1 VTTAAEP
8 SAPVPSHTGS
18 RFTRVF
24 GILVAIGL
32 GLLALLALV
41 LSPADALMGDSVRL
55 MYVHVPS
62 AITTYSAVVVA
73 TVGSVIYLRRRSVFW
88 DLVAASAVEI
98 GVLFCGLTLATG
110 MLWGRPTWDTYWVWD
125 ARLTSTALLFLLLL
139 GYIAVRQVPAD
150 PHTRSKRSAVV
161 ALLAAV
167 DVPIVHY
174 SVDWWRSLHQPASLS
189 RLDPTLDG
197 LMLFT
202 LVFGIV
208 VFNMLF
214 VWLLVHRFRVEW
226 LSERVASVGL
236 DLALDERRA
245 ERATGSVSASNADA
259 VAAGKDQP

>member
-1 VTTAAEP
+1 MTTAAEP
-8 SAPVPSHTGS
+8 SAPVPVHTGS

-24 GILVAIGL
+24 GILTAIGL
-32 GLLALLALV
+32 ALLALLGLV
-41 LSPADALMGDSVRL
+41 LSPADQLMGDSVRL

-62 AITTYSAVVVA
+62 AITTYTGVAIA
-73 TVGSVIYLRRRSVFW
+73 TVGSIMYLRKRSEFW

-98 GVLFCGLTLATG
+98 GLVFCGLTLVTG
-110 MLWGRPTWDTYWVWD
+110 MLWGRPTWGVYWVWD

-139 GYIAVRQVPAD
+139 GYLAVRQVPAD

-226 LSERVASVGL
+226 LAERVASVGL
-236 DLALDERRA
+236 DRALDERRA
-245 ERATGSVSASNADA
+245 EQAAAATDRAA
-259 VAAGKDQP
+259 VAGKEQS